1 MIPVPLRVPHI
12 QNLLAVCSFIL
23 SKIYKSVENFFFPDN
38 KHNALEVLELRPFR
52 PAFDS
57 QHFEVAFTCYYR
69 SSNRLLVQF
78 IESKMPALVYLSFKP
93 WVNPQKFLW
102 KEEALW
108 LPSVDELINV
118 FSLHQLEFVS
128 FWLDYFPTYYEIRTF
143 AKAPKQCWATRSP
156 QLKHTD
162 HIPQHM
168 FVPIRYQNRPIW
180 ISPHWTRFGV
190 LGSTP
195 PSVGK
200 KSYRRAVLAIRLWP
214 KAGCKTYSPKNLIG
228 NR

>member
-1 MIPVPLRVPHI
+1 MERLEESFVRRKVWQTHVH
-12 QNLLAVCSFIL
+12 NLNEKCEQWNCETNVFLPSFL
-23 SKIYKSVENFFFPDN
+23 
-38 KHNALEVLELRPFR
+38 
-52 PAFDS
+52 
-57 QHFEVAFTCYYR
+57 
-69 SSNRLLVQF
+69 
-78 IESKMPALVYLSFKP
+78 PALVYLSFKP

-128 FWLDYFPTYYEIRTF
+128 FWLDYFPTYYEIWTF

-168 FVPIRYQNRPIW
+168 FVPIRYQNRPILVRLHHQCEIKVIEEQFW
-180 ISPHWTRFGV
+180 RFGCDPRQAV
-190 LGSTP
+190 KRTAP
-195 PSVGK
+195 RIWSVIVIRQK
-200 KSYRRAVLAIRLWP
+200 EITVIVSYQSGHLVRNERRP
-214 KAGCKTYSPKNLIG
+214 KASPLGLIAWVWCMTADMTMLVC
-228 NR
+228 

>member
-1 MIPVPLRVPHI
+1 M
-12 QNLLAVCSFIL
+12 
-23 SKIYKSVENFFFPDN
+23 
-38 KHNALEVLELRPFR
+38 LEFRPFR
-52 PAFDS
+52 TAFDS

-118 FSLHQLEFVS
+118 FSLYELEFVS
-128 FWLDYFPTYYEIRTF
+128 FWLYYFPTYYEIRTF
-143 AKAPKQCWATRSP
+143 AKVPKQCWATRSP

-200 KSYRRAVLAIRLWP
+200 KGYRRAVLAIRLWP

>member
-1 MIPVPLRVPHI
+1 MV
-12 QNLLAVCSFIL
+12 
-23 SKIYKSVENFFFPDN
+23 KIDKSVENFFSPDN
-38 KHNALEVLELRPFR
+38 KHNAPEVLEFRPFR

-57 QHFEVAFTCYYR
+57 QHFEEAFTCYYR
-69 SSNRLLVQF
+69 SSSRLLVQF
-78 IESKMPALVYLSFKP
+78 IEIKMPALVYLSFKP

-162 HIPQHM
+162 HIPLSE
-168 FVPIRYQNRPIW
+168 
-180 ISPHWTRFGV
+180 SPHLNKSSLNQIWSSWFD
-190 LGSTP
+190 STISGKEKLSKSSSGD
-195 PSVGK
+195 SVVAQG
-200 KSYRRAVLAIRLWP
+200 RL
-214 KAGCKTYSPKNLIG
+214 
-228 NR
+228 